1 MKLDIH
7 ISKFSILKKKKIYI
21 YIYISNFIDMKWY
34 TTWAP
39 WTRLLSGHRIR
50 QKTTRYAA
58 VVKENYEYY
67 LHEYTSLISLSSLF
81 LRWFVYDILRI
92 CTFFIAIASSF
103 CLGFIWSRDRKFFIF
118 PHMSL
123 IGGEKVEELKKIYL
137 VEKKNKMI
145 EKKYLFKFTF
155 ILLLY
160 NTHTHARTHT
170 HTYIYKISL

>member
-7 ISKFSILKKKKIYI
+7 ISKFSILKKKKKKKNI

-67 LHEYTSLISLSSLF
+67 MHEYTSLISLSSLF

-123 IGGEKVEELKKIYL
+123 IGGEKVEELKKKFL

-145 EKKYLFKFTF
+145 EKNICLN
-155 ILLLY
+155 LLSY
-160 NTHTHARTHT
+160 FYYIVHARAYT
-170 HTYIYKISL
+170 HTYIYIYI

>member
-1 MKLDIH
+1 
-7 ISKFSILKKKKIYI
+7 
-21 YIYISNFIDMKWY
+21 MKWY

-67 LHEYTSLISLSSLF
+67 MHEYTSLISLSSLS
-81 LRWFVYDILRI
+81 LRWFVYDIIRI
-92 CTFFIAIASSF
+92 CTFFIAIALSF

-118 PHMSL
+118 SHMSL
-123 IGGEKVEELKKIYL
+123 VGGEKVEELKKICL

-160 NTHTHARTHT
+160 NTHTHACTHT